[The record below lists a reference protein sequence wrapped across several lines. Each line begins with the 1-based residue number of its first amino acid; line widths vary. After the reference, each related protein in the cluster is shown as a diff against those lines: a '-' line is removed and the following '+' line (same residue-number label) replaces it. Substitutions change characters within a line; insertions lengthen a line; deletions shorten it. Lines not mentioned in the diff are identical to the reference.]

1 MSEHD
6 EIQLTLPAQ
15 EDFRHVAHLVVGG
28 IAARRELTFEDLED
42 LQVAFDAVLGCREDD
57 DEVVVS
63 LRLDD
68 DHLHASIGPFTAEAL
83 AQLDHDTGG
92 LPLRRVLD
100 TVCDAVEV
108 NARDDGSWVD
118 LSKQVRH

>member
-1 MSEHD
+1 MTD

-28 IAARRELTFEDLED
+28 IAARRELTYEDLED

-57 DEVVVS
+57 ADVVVS
-63 LRLDD
+63 LRVDD
-68 DHLHASIGPFTAEAL
+68 DRLFASIGPFTAEAL
-83 AQLDHDTGG
+83 ALLDQDNGG

-100 TVCDAVEV
+100 TVCDQVEV
-108 NARDDGSWVD
+108 NARAGASWVD
-118 LSKQVRH
+118 VTKRVGG

>member
-1 MSEHD
+1 MTE
-6 EIQLTLPAQ
+6 EIRLTLPAQ

-42 LQVAFDAVLGCREDD
+42 LQVAVDAVLGCREDD

-68 DHLHASIGPFTAEAL
+68 DHLHASIGPFGADAL
-83 AQLDHDTGG
+83 AQLDREPGG

-100 TVCDAVEV
+100 TVCDSVEI
-108 NARDDGSWVD
+108 NERDGGSWVD
-118 LSKQVRH
+118 LSKQVTR

>member
-1 MSEHD
+1 VSD

-15 EDFRHVAHLVVGG
+15 EDFRQVAHLVVGG
-28 IAARRELTFEDLED
+28 IAARRELTYEDLED

-57 DEVVVS
+57 DDVVVS

-68 DHLHASIGPFTAEAL
+68 DQLFASIGPFTSDAL
-83 AQLDHDTGG
+83 ALLDEDNGG

-100 TVCDAVEV
+100 TVCDKVEV
-108 NARDDGSWVD
+108 NARDGGSWVD

>member
-1 MSEHD
+1 MSD

-28 IAARRELTFEDLED
+28 LAARRELTYEDLED
-42 LQVAFDAVLGCREDD
+42 IQVAFDAVLGCREDD
-57 DEVVVS
+57 ENVVVS
-63 LRLDD
+63 LSVDD
-68 DHLHASIGPFTAEAL
+68 ELLHASIGPFTPDAL
-83 AQLDHDTGG
+83 ALLDEDSGG

-100 TVCDAVEV
+100 TVCDKVEV
-108 NARDDGSWVD
+108 NARDGGSWVD

>member
-1 MSEHD
+1 VSD

-28 IAARRELTFEDLED
+28 IAARRELTYEDLED

-57 DEVVVS
+57 HDVVVS

-68 DHLHASIGPFTAEAL
+68 DQLHASIGPFTPDAL
-83 AQLDHDTGG
+83 AQLDQDSGG

-100 TVCDAVEV
+100 TVCDKVEV